1 VTGLRRA
8 DLNYKVLTYGN
19 EILRKEAEPVEK
31 VTDEIRELA
40 KDMISTMYASNG
52 VGLAA
57 EQVGRTESMCV
68 LDVSPAY
75 NEGPEGEGKP
85 CPAPMPL
92 VLINPQITESE
103 GESVA
108 EEGCLSFPDIFVPVK
123 RPERIVVKYM
133 DLEGDEASLDT
144 DGFLARAIQHEMDH
158 LHGVLLYDHMSPVKR
173 VALAGRLRRLKKGA

>member
-1 VTGLRRA
+1 M
-8 DLNYKVLTYGN
+8 NYKVLTYGS
-19 EILRKEAEPVEK
+19 EVLREKAKPVEK
-31 VTDEIRELA
+31 VTDDIRQLA

-57 EQVGRTESMCV
+57 EQIGRTESVCV
-68 LDVSPAY
+68 LDVTPAY
-75 NEGPEGEGKP
+75 GDGAEGEGKP

-92 VLINPQITESE
+92 VLINPEITETE
-103 GESVA
+103 GECVA

-133 DLEGDEASLDT
+133 SIEGEDASIDT

-158 LHGVLLYDHMSPVKR
+158 LNGVLLYDHMSAVKR
-173 VALAGRLRRLKKGA
+173 VALAGKLRRLKKQD